1 MSVSAIAWCWRRLR
15 RATSREIVR
24 PVTADLPV
32 EALLLATALLA
43 GYLAGSIPLAWYV
56 VRGARTAAEGA
67 LAHGT
72 EQDGDPGLATDAI
85 AAWGIAGPGWGMLA
99 VVGDLAKGVV
109 PVAVGIVTWS
119 WAAGWAAGLGA
130 VLGACWPALGRWR
143 GGSGIGVLAG
153 VVFTLAPPAGV
164 VSVVLAL
171 GALAV
176 ARLLGRTGIAAA
188 AGAGFGSFLVLFA
201 AIEQD
206 PVRVASLVAIC
217 AIPLV
222 RAAATRARH

>member
-1 MSVSAIAWCWRRLR
+1 M
-15 RATSREIVR
+15 
-24 PVTADLPV
+24 PV
-32 EALLLATALLA
+32 EALVLATALLA

-56 VRGARTAAEGA
+56 VRSARTAADGA
-67 LAHGT
+67 LAGGT
-72 EQDGDPGLATDAI
+72 KRGGDPGLATDAF
-85 AAWGIAGPGWGMLA
+85 AAWSIAGPGWGVLA

-130 VLGACWPALGRWR
+130 VLGACWPAFGRWR
-143 GGSGIGVLAG
+143 GASAIVVLAG
-153 VVFTLAPPAGV
+153 AVFTLAPPAGV
-164 VSVVLAL
+164 VSLVLAL
-171 GALAV
+171 IVLGA
-176 ARLLGRTGIAAA
+176 ARLIGQTGIAAA

-206 PVRVASLVAIC
+206 PTRVASLVAIY

-222 RAAATRARH
+222 RAAATRGRH